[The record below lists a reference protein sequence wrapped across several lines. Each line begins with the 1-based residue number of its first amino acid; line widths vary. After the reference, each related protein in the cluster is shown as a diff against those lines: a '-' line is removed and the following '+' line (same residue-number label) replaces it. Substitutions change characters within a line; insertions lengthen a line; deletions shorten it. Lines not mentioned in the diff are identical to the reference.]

1 MKEKTDDA
9 VRRVEQSESLVE
21 KFEKAVV
28 SWNSYQKLLRRDQEL
43 EILYQNVKG
52 FRSSLEDE
60 VQIIQAAR
68 EEYQSRQDIANLKEI
83 DQKIYAYVSAIGDL
97 DNQAEDL
104 QMKRDQCFQEFYV
117 ECPEHIQ
124 NES

>member
-43 EILYQNVKG
+43 EILY
-52 FRSSLEDE
+52 
-60 VQIIQAAR
+60 
-68 EEYQSRQDIANLKEI
+68 
-83 DQKIYAYVSAIGDL
+83 
-97 DNQAEDL
+97 
-104 QMKRDQCFQEFYV
+104 
-117 ECPEHIQ
+117 
-124 NES
+124 